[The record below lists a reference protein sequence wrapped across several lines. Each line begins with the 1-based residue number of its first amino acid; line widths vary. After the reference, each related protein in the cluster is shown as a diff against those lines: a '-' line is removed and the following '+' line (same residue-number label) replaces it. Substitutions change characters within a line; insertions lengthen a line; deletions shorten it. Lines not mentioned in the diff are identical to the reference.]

1 MIIILIARFYHLGA
15 LVVQRS
21 PEKATE
27 YRGGIING
35 KKGRKRGS
43 IVLAKNRST

>member
-1 MIIILIARFYHLGA
+1 MVSVSKG

-21 PEKATE
+21 PEKVTE

-35 KKGRKRGS
+35 EKGRKRGS